1 MTKDQI
7 ERHIGRGPG
16 QYQDGARLRT
26 RSGAVVGLVR
36 HSGGVE
42 RDSKK
47 PVPLAK
53 DNDGEYWHVHETNGA
68 KHCTRRLHTHNIV
81 GPA

>member
-47 PVPLAK
+47 TDAVAWTFFT
-53 DNDGEYWHVHETNGA
+53 G
-68 KHCTRRLHTHNIV
+68 
-81 GPA
+81 